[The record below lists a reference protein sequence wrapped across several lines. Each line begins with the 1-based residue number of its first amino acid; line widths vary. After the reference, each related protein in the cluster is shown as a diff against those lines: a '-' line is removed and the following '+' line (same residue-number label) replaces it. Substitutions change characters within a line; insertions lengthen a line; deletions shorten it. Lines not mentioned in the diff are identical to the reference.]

1 MKASL
6 VCHPSGVRLAVI
18 GLAIAGLPF
27 SFAVHADEAA
37 TEKTL
42 KQVVVVDQREAQ
54 VERKESY
61 LQKIVIAEEEVER
74 FGDVSVGDILKRLT
88 GISFTGPAGVTK
100 DVRMRGLE
108 KGYTQFMINGE
119 LVNSAAKDRQFQVD
133 RLPADMIERIEIIRA
148 PSAEYDA
155 GNIGGLINIVF
166 KNKVD
171 EVTRTRVA
179 LGKNGSLDVGDAIVQ
194 TSKRIDDVD
203 IVLAASYTVGAED
216 VDEEKETY
224 NATTGALT
232 ATEKK
237 PKPATKS
244 EFLFTPR
251 ITWHLGEDRLTID
264 PYISKGKED
273 KEESKLGTGANVAI
287 VTSREEKE
295 EVKND
300 QVLRLGGRYDGNRSW
315 GSWYAKAAVQ
325 ETRAD
330 KDMVTDAYKYN
341 GAGVFTSAER
351 KREQEEITDVYAQVG
366 FGVAAP
372 LGKRHLL
379 RAGVEYKDADF
390 KSRKPKTKQAI
401 DQFGVPTGLETSD
414 TGQRDKFDIEEA
426 KTIVY
431 LQDEITLAKNH
442 WLTPGIRYERVARDA
457 SGADKNGVPYR
468 SATRE
473 NSSNPSLH
481 YRWAI
486 DKNLNFRASIT
497 QTVKLPKF
505 DQLNPTLDTSKNG
518 LTSANAYSGG
528 NVDLKPE
535 EALGFEA
542 GFEKAFAGNR
552 GLIGINF
559 YERQIKDFVESRSNE
574 EVIDGNTRWVKR
586 PYNVGEAHI
595 YGMELD
601 WRFPLYEKHGHVL
614 NLVGNHSEMRGT
626 VDSPSKGKIDVK
638 EMPPRVTNLGLDYKH
653 RPSGSFG
660 GFSVNYIPKFTTQ
673 STNDN
678 DEDER
683 KTWLSRTTLDL
694 YVGKIFSPLA
704 EVRLIGRNLL
714 SVKKE
719 ETTLKGTNLEHK
731 IEFSKPTIMLT
742 FESRF

>member
-1 MKASL
+1 M
-6 VCHPSGVRLAVI
+6 VRHPSGVRLAVI
-18 GLAIAGLPF
+18 ALAVAGLPF
-27 SFAVHADEAA
+27 AGSVQADEAGK
-37 TEKTL
+37 ERTL
-42 KQVVVVDQREAQ
+42 KQVVVTDQRDAQ
-54 VERKESY
+54 IERKESY
-61 LQKIVIAEEEVER
+61 LQKIVIGEEEVER

-100 DVRMRGLE
+100 DVRMRGLD

-119 LVNSAAKDRQFQVD
+119 LVNGATKDRQFQVD

-166 KNKVD
+166 KSKVD
-171 EVTRTRVA
+171 EITRTRVA

-194 TSKRIDDVD
+194 TSKRFGNVDV
-203 IVLAASYTVGAED
+203 VLAASYTVGAED
-216 VDEEKETY
+216 VDEEKATY

-232 ATEKK
+232 ATEDK
-237 PKPATKS
+237 PKPATKR

-251 ITWHLGEDRLTID
+251 ITWHLGDDRLTFD
-264 PYISKGKED
+264 PYISKGSED
-273 KEESKLGTGANVAI
+273 KTEEKLGTGANVRI
-287 VTSREEKE
+287 VTSREDKE
-295 EVKND
+295 EIKRD
-300 QVLRLGGRYDGNRSW
+300 QVVRLGGRYDGNRSW

-330 KDMVTDAYKYN
+330 KEVVADAYKYN
-341 GAGVFTSAER
+341 NAGVFTSAER
-351 KREQEEITDVYAQVG
+351 KREQEDITDVYAQIG
-366 FGVAAP
+366 FGAAVP
-372 LGKRHLL
+372 LGERHLI

-390 KSRKPKTKQAI
+390 KSRKPKTKQNINA
-401 DQFGVPTGLETSD
+401 FGLPTGPETND
-414 TGQRDKFDIEEA
+414 AGQRDKFDIAEG

-431 LQDEITLAKNH
+431 LQDEIALARNH
-442 WLTPGIRYERVARDA
+442 WLTPGVRWEHVVREA
-457 SGADKNGVPYR
+457 SGSDKNGRPYR
-468 SATRE
+468 SDTTVH
-473 NSSNPSLH
+473 SSNPSLH

-486 DKNLNFRASIT
+486 DRNLNFRASVT

-518 LTSANAYSGG
+518 LTSANAYTGG
-528 NVDLKPE
+528 NVALKPE
-535 EALGFEA
+535 EALGFEL

-552 GLIGINF
+552 GLLGLNF
-559 YERQIKDFVESRSNE
+559 YERQIKDFVESRTNLE
-574 EVIDGNTRWVKR
+574 TINGAARWVKR

-601 WRFPLYEKHGHVL
+601 WRFPLYEKRGHVL
-614 NLVGNHSEMRGT
+614 NLVGNHTEMRGT
-626 VDSPSKGKIDVK
+626 IDSPSKGELDVK

-653 RPSGSFG
+653 RPSGAFG
-660 GFSVNYIPKFTTQ
+660 GFSVNYIPKFTTK

-683 KTWLSRTTLDL
+683 KTWQSRTALDL

-714 SVKKE
+714 SVKKD
-719 ETTLKGTNLEHK
+719 ETTLKGNSLEHK
-731 IEFSKPTIMLT
+731 IEFSKPTVMLT

>member
-1 MKASL
+1 MAAAL
-6 VCHPSGVRLAVI
+6 VRHPSGVRLAVI
-18 GLAIAGLPF
+18 ALAVAGLPF
-27 SFAVHADEAA
+27 AGGVRADEAGK
-37 TEKTL
+37 EKTL
-42 KQVVVVDQREAQ
+42 KQVVVTDQRDAQ

-61 LQKIVIAEEEVER
+61 LQKIVIGEEEVER

-119 LVNSAAKDRQFQVD
+119 LVNSATKDRQFQVD

-148 PSAEYDA
+148 PSAEYDS

-166 KNKVD
+166 KSKVD
-171 EVTRTRVA
+171 EITRTRVA
-179 LGKNGSLDVGDAIVQ
+179 LGKNGTLDVGDAIIQ
-194 TSKRIDDVD
+194 TSKRIGDVD
-203 IVLAASYTVGAED
+203 VVLAASYTIGAED

-224 NATTGALT
+224 DALT
-232 ATEKK
+232 GLVKSTEKK

-251 ITWHLGEDRLTID
+251 ITWHLGADRLTID

-273 KEESKLGTGANVAI
+273 KEETKTGTGANVAI
-287 VTSREEKE
+287 VTSREDKD

-300 QVLRLGGRYDGNRSW
+300 QVVRLGGRYDGNRSW

-330 KDMVTDAYKYN
+330 KKVVADAYKYN
-341 GAGVFTSAER
+341 GAGNFTSAER
-351 KREQEEITDVYAQVG
+351 KREQEDITDTYTQFG
-366 FGVAAP
+366 LGVAVP
-372 LGKRHLL
+372 LGAHLV
-379 RAGVEYKDADF
+379 RAGLEYKDADF
-390 KSRKPKTKQAI
+390 KSRKPKSKQAI
-401 DQFGVPTGLETSD
+401 NQFGVPTGPETPD

-431 LQDEITLAKNH
+431 LQDEITLAQNH

-457 SGADKNGVPYR
+457 SGADKNGLAYSSDTTV
-468 SATRE
+468 

-518 LTSANAYSGG
+518 LTSVNAYTGG

-535 EALGFEA
+535 EALGFEL

-552 GLIGINF
+552 GLVGINF
-559 YERQIKDFVESRSNE
+559 YERQIKDFVENRTNE
-574 EVIDGNTRWVKR
+574 EVINGNTRWVKR

-601 WRFPLYEKHGHVL
+601 WRFPLYEKRGHVL
-614 NLVGNHSEMRGT
+614 NLVGNHTEMRGT
-626 VDSPSKGKIDVK
+626 IDSPTKGEIDVK

-653 RPSGSFG
+653 RPSGTFG
-660 GFSVNYIPKFTTQ
+660 GFSVNYIPKFTTE

-678 DEDER
+678 DEDEI
-683 KTWLSRTTLDL
+683 KTWWSRTSLDM

-731 IEFSKPTIMLT
+731 IESSRPTIMLT

>member
-1 MKASL
+1 MAAAL
-6 VCHPSGVRLAVI
+6 VRHPSGVRLAVI
-18 GLAIAGLPF
+18 ALAVAGLPF
-27 SFAVHADEAA
+27 AGGVRADEAGK
-37 TEKTL
+37 EKTL
-42 KQVVVVDQREAQ
+42 KQVVITDQRDAQ

-61 LQKIVIAEEEVER
+61 LQKIVIGEEEVER

-119 LVNSAAKDRQFQVD
+119 LVNSATKDRQFQVD

-166 KNKVD
+166 KSKVD

-194 TSKRIDDVD
+194 TSKRIGDVD
-203 IVLAASYTVGAED
+203 VVLAASYTVGAED

-224 NATTGALT
+224 DALT
-232 ATEKK
+232 GLVKSTEKK

-251 ITWHLGEDRLTID
+251 ITWHLGADRLTID

-273 KEESKLGTGANVAI
+273 KEETKTGTGANVAI
-287 VTSREEKE
+287 VTSREDKD
-295 EVKND
+295 EVEND
-300 QVLRLGGRYDGNRSW
+300 QVVRLGGRYDGNRSW

-330 KDMVTDAYKYN
+330 KKVVADAYKYN
-341 GAGVFTSAER
+341 GAGNFTSAER
-351 KREQEEITDVYAQVG
+351 KREQEDITDTYTQFG
-366 FGVAAP
+366 LGVAVP
-372 LGKRHLL
+372 LGAHLV
-379 RAGVEYKDADF
+379 RAGLEYKDADF
-390 KSRKPKTKQAI
+390 KSRKPKSKQAI
-401 DQFGVPTGLETSD
+401 NQFGVPTGPETND
-414 TGQRDKFDIEEA
+414 DGQRDKFDIEEA

-431 LQDEITLAKNH
+431 LQDEITLAQNH

-457 SGADKNGVPYR
+457 SGADKNGLAYSSDTTV
-468 SATRE
+468 

-518 LTSANAYSGG
+518 LTSVNAYTGG

-535 EALGFEA
+535 EALGFEL

-552 GLIGINF
+552 GLVGINF
-559 YERQIKDFVESRSNE
+559 YERQIKDFVENRTNE
-574 EVIDGNTRWVKR
+574 EVINGNTRWVKR

-601 WRFPLYEKHGHVL
+601 WRFPLVEKHGHVL
-614 NLVGNHSEMRGT
+614 NLVGNHTEMRGT
-626 VDSPSKGKIDVK
+626 IDSPSKGEIDVK

-653 RPSGSFG
+653 RPSGTFG
-660 GFSVNYIPKFTTQ
+660 GFSVNYIPKFTTE

-678 DEDER
+678 DEDEI
-683 KTWLSRTTLDL
+683 KTWWSRTSLDM

-731 IEFSKPTIMLT
+731 IESSRPTIMLT

>member
-6 VCHPSGVRLAVI
+6 VFHPSGVRLAVI

-27 SFAVHADEAA
+27 SFAAHADEAA
-37 TEKTL
+37 AEKTL
-42 KQVVVVDQREAQ
+42 KQVVVLDQREAQ

-119 LVNSAAKDRQFQVD
+119 LVNSATKDRQFQVD

-171 EVTRTRVA
+171 EITRTRVA
-179 LGKNGSLDVGDAIVQ
+179 AGANGKYGIGDAIVQ
-194 TSKRIDDVD
+194 TSKRVGDVD

-216 VDEEKETY
+216 VTEEKQTY

-232 ATEKK
+232 ATEDK
-237 PKPATKS
+237 PKPATKT

-251 ITWHLGEDRLTID
+251 VTWNIGADRLTFD
-264 PYISKGKED
+264 PYLSRGTED
-273 KEESKLGTGANVAI
+273 KEEAKLGTGANPAI
-287 VTSREEKE
+287 VTSREDKE
-295 EVKND
+295 ENKKD
-300 QVLRLGGRYDGNRSW
+300 QVVRLGGRYDGNRQW

-330 KDMVTDAYKYN
+330 KKVVTDAYKYN
-341 GAGVFTSAER
+341 AAGVFTSAER
-351 KREQEEITDVYAQVG
+351 KRETEDIVDVYKQLG
-366 FGVAAP
+366 FGFAVP
-372 LGKRHLL
+372 LAGWHLV
-379 RAGVEYKDADF
+379 RGGIEFKDSDF
-390 KSRKPKTKQAI
+390 TSRKPKTKQAI
-401 DQFGVPTGLETSD
+401 NAAGVATGPETSD
-414 TGQRDKFDIEEA
+414 AGQRDKFDIGEK
-426 KTIVY
+426 KTTVY
-431 LQDEITLAKNH
+431 LQDEITLADKH
-442 WLTPGIRYERVARDA
+442 WLTPGVRYEYTERKT
-457 SGADKNGVPYR
+457 SGSDKNGLPYV
-468 SATRE
+468 SDGKVDST
-473 NSSNPSLH
+473 NPSLH

-486 DKNLNFRASIT
+486 GKNLNFRASVT

-505 DQLNPTLDTSKNG
+505 DQLNPTLDTSKDG

-535 EALGFEA
+535 EALGYEA

-552 GLIGINF
+552 GMVGVNF
-559 YERQIKDFVESRSNE
+559 YERRIKDFIENRTNQE
-574 EVIDGNTRWVKR
+574 TINGATRWVKR

-626 VDSPSKGKIDVK
+626 IDSPSKGEIDVK

-660 GFSVNYIPKFTTQ
+660 GFSVNYVPTFSTQ

-678 DEDER
+678 DENET
-683 KTWLSRTTLDL
+683 KTWGSRTALDL
-694 YVGKIFSPLA
+694 YIGKIFSPLA

-714 SVKKE
+714 SVDKKE
-719 ETTLKGTNLEHK
+719 KTLKGTTLERKVEH
-731 IEFSKPTIMLT
+731 SKPTLMLT

>member
-1 MKASL
+1 MKAAL
-6 VCHPSGVRLAVI
+6 VRHPSGVRLAVI
-18 GLAIAGLPF
+18 ALAVAGLPF
-27 SFAVHADEAA
+27 ATGVHADEAGK
-37 TEKTL
+37 EKTL
-42 KQVVVVDQREAQ
+42 KQVVVTDQRDAQ

-61 LQKIVIAEEEVER
+61 LQKIVIGEEEVER

-100 DVRMRGLE
+100 DVRMRGLD

-119 LVNSAAKDRQFQVD
+119 LVNSATKDRQFQVD

-148 PSAEYDA
+148 PSAEYDS

-166 KNKVD
+166 KSKVD
-171 EVTRTRVA
+171 EITRTRFA
-179 LGKNGSLDVGDAIVQ
+179 AGKNGSLDVGDAIVQ
-194 TSKRIDDVD
+194 TSKRIGDVD
-203 IVLAASYTVGAED
+203 VVLAASYTVGAED

-224 NATTGALT
+224 DAVTGVLKS
-232 ATEKK
+232 TEKK
-237 PKPATKS
+237 PKPTTKS

-251 ITWHLGEDRLTID
+251 ITWHLGADRLTFD
-264 PYISKGKED
+264 PYLSKGKED
-273 KEESKLGTGANVAI
+273 KEEFKTGTGANLAI
-287 VTSREEKE
+287 VTSREDKE
-295 EVKND
+295 EVKDD

-325 ETRAD
+325 ETKAD
-330 KDMVTDAYKYN
+330 KDSVTDAYKYN
-341 GAGVFTSAER
+341 ANTGNFTSAER
-351 KREQEEITDVYAQVG
+351 KREKEKITDTYSQFG
-366 FGVAAP
+366 LGVAVPFGA
-372 LGKRHLL
+372 HLV
-379 RAGVEYKDADF
+379 RAGVEYKDSDF

-401 DQFGVPTGLETSD
+401 NEYGVPTGLAVD
-414 TGQRDKFDIEEA
+414 DDGQRDRFDIEED
-426 KTIVY
+426 KSIVY
-431 LQDEITLAKNH
+431 LQDEISIARNH
-442 WLTPGIRYERVARDA
+442 WLTPGVRWERVVRDA
-457 SGADKNGVPYR
+457 SGTDKNDLPY
-468 SATRE
+468 SADSKLTA
-473 NSSNPSLH
+473 SNPSLH

-486 DKNLNFRASIT
+486 DKNLNFRASVS

-518 LTSANAYSGG
+518 LTSINAYSGG
-528 NVDLKPE
+528 NIDLKPE

-552 GLIGINF
+552 GMVGINF
-559 YERQIKDFVESRSNE
+559 YERRIEDFIENRTNE
-574 EVIDGNTRWVKR
+574 ETINGATRWVKR

-614 NLVGNHSEMRGT
+614 NVVGNHTEMRGSI
-626 VDSPSKGKIDVK
+626 DSPSKGEIDIK
-638 EMPPRVTNLGLDYKH
+638 EMPRRVTNLGLDYKH

-660 GFSVNYIPKFTTQ
+660 GFSVNYIPKFTTE

-678 DEDER
+678 DEDEI
-683 KTWLSRTTLDL
+683 KTWWSRTTLDM

-719 ETTLKGTNLEHK
+719 ESTLKTTTYEHK
-731 IEFSKPTIMLT
+731 VENSRPTVMLT